1 MKLLKHILKTQNSIK
16 ILPNKHKMWTGD
28 VAQQLRVLVVLSKDS
43 CLDSV
48 HRTLEKKM
56 ENRGNR
62 PGKTDASI
70 NNRIQETEEEISG
83 IKDTLENTD
92 MMVKDNLKHKKT
104 S

>member
-1 MKLLKHILKTQNSIK
+1 MDWRCGSAVKSTCFSFKGLMSRLSSQN
-16 ILPNKHKMWTGD
+16 
-28 VAQQLRVLVVLSKDS
+28 
-43 CLDSV
+43 
-48 HRTLEKKM
+48 
-56 ENRGNR
+56 
-62 PGKTDASI
+62 PGKENGKPSI